1 MPINAPMNLPRP
13 AGVPPALAYRIVY
26 DAATGEWMLRKLE
39 TDGDIK
45 VLAAYSTQDAAVA
58 DARRLCNRMVAEGR
72 IARLMVYDDAG
83 NFSFA
88 RLYER

>member
-1 MPINAPMNLPRP
+1 MNVPINLTRD
-13 AGVPPALAYRIVY
+13 AGVPLALAYRIVY
-26 DAATGEWMLRKLE
+26 DAATGEWVLRKIA

-45 VLAAYSTQDAAVA
+45 VLAAYSTRDAAVA
-58 DARRLCNRMVAEGR
+58 DARRLCSKMVAEGR

-83 NFSFA
+83 NFAFA